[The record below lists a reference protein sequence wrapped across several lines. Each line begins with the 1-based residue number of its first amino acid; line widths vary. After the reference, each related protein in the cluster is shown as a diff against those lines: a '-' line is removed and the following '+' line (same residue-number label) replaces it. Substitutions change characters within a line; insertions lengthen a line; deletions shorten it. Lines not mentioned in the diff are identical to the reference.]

1 MIDAPAKS
9 SRKGALSKAAV
20 RALLD
25 RADLPPAARRAL
37 EIRQDAA
44 RTSTAKITTLAAA
57 VGPDGR
63 IRDTIEFHAASTG
76 RAGGKML
83 QPQNLPRDSV
93 KPEDWLTVLSVMARG
108 LPFFRT
114 EMPDASPMGTL
125 VRMLRGS
132 IVPSPGH
139 VFVGGDYAQIEA
151 RVVLWLAGETAALE
165 LLRTGGKLYES
176 MAAAIYGCRPED
188 IKNPSEERQVGKS
201 AVLGAGFGLGWRKF
215 VEYVFNST
223 GIRISEEL
231 AQEAIGTYRTTYA
244 GVPKLW
250 RETEAAA
257 KAAIRA
263 PSSRVTFA
271 GECASFQVTR
281 DSQWMTMTLPG
292 GRRLR
297 YYRPEIREDE
307 REGWEG
313 NEIVSFMGVNQYT
326 RKFQRETTWGGTLVE
341 NLVQATARDLLM
353 VARARVEAHGW
364 PVVLHVHDELLA
376 EIPEDKADGADMIL
390 RELMEAPLPWTT
402 GLPVAAETRTRN
414 RFGK

>member
-1 MIDAPAKS
+1 MTAP

-108 LPFFRT
+108 LPFFRG

-125 VRMLRGS
+125 VRMLRGA
-132 IVPSPGH
+132 IVPAPGH
-139 VFVGGDYAQIEA
+139 VFAGGDYAQIEA
-151 RVVLWLAGETAALE
+151 RVVLWFADERAALE
-165 LLRTGGKLYES
+165 LLRSGGKIYET
-176 MAAAIYGCRPED
+176 MAGAIYGCRPED
-188 IKNPSEERQVGKS
+188 IENPSERRQVGKS

-215 VEYVFNST
+215 IEYVFATT

-231 AQEAIGTYRTTYA
+231 AQGAIGAYRSTYA

-271 GECASFQVTR
+271 GERASFQVTR

-313 NEIVSFMGVNQYT
+313 NKIVSFLGVNQYT

-341 NLVQATARDLLM
+341 NMVQATARDLLM
-353 VARARVEAHGW
+353 EARQRVTEYGW

-376 EIPEDKADGADMIL
+376 EIHGHEASDAAATLQQI
-390 RELMEAPLPWTT
+390 MEASPAWAN
-402 GLPVAAETRTRN
+402 GLPVAAETRSGL